1 MEQATPENS
10 TLGVAIIGAGERG
23 IYFIGSRMAEMA
35 AETGLRIVG
44 VHDRLADRMEFGAHH
59 LNKIYQKN
67 GTDWETQSFGDMA
80 ELINHPEVDL
90 VLVTTHTNAHREPS
104 IAALEAGKKVYLD
117 KPISVTLDDAE
128 AIYVAEQ
135 KANSP
140 VMMGFTRRYEASWR
154 EAVRHLEE
162 GAIGDLQMV
171 LLRSVIPY
179 TRYLQLWHR
188 DQSLSGGA
196 INDKCSHHFDVL
208 NWLAKSDLQSLTAV
222 GGRSSIFKPDPTA
235 PKRCSECDRVCAYR
249 RHDTLIDQ
257 EEGSAQVPNP
267 SWVNAEDVRDRND
280 NCVYLPGADIDDHAI
295 VALAYENGVKANL
308 FFTLFG
314 PWAKDQETLELVGST
329 GRLRLE
335 RSSGTID
342 LVTDHGKKHR
352 VYKVNNP
359 DKGSSHYGADRQLVK
374 SLRAFADG
382 EAPTV
387 GVREGIA
394 SLKMVLATQ
403 NSISNQ
409 GAFVS
414 SAEMEASYA

>member
-1 MEQATPENS
+1 
-10 TLGVAIIGAGERG
+10 
-23 IYFIGSRMAEMA
+23 MAEMA

-44 VHDRLADRMEFGAHH
+44 LHDRLPDRMEFGCQHI
-59 LNKIYQKN
+59 NQIYQKN
-67 GTDWETQSFGDMA
+67 DTGCEATSFDDMA
-80 ELINHPEVDL
+80 ALINHPDVDL
-90 VLVTTHTNAHREPS
+90 VLVTTHTNAHREPT
-104 IAALEAGKKVYLD
+104 IMALEAGKKVYLD
-117 KPISVTLDDAE
+117 KPISVTLEDAE
-128 AIYVAEQ
+128 AIHAAE
-135 KANSP
+135 KRVKSP

-162 GAIGDLQMV
+162 GVIGDLQMV

-208 NWLAKSDLQSLTAV
+208 NWLAKSELQSLTAV

-235 PKRCSECDRVCAYR
+235 PKRCSECDRECAYR
-249 RHDTLIDQ
+249 RHDTLIDK
-257 EEGSAQVPNP
+257 EEGSARCLTPVGLTRSMCATVTTIASICPVP
-267 SWVNAEDVRDRND
+267 
-280 NCVYLPGADIDDHAI
+280 
-295 VALAYENGVKANL
+295 
-308 FFTLFG
+308 TLMIMQLWHSPMRMVSKQTCFSPCLGRG
-314 PWAKDQETLELVGST
+314 PRTKKPWNWSGPPDGCGLS
-329 GRLRLE
+329 GRAAPLIWSL
-335 RSSGTID
+335 TMA
-342 LVTDHGKKHR
+342 KKHR
-352 VYKVNNP
+352 VYKVSNP

-403 NSISNQ
+403 HSISNH

-414 SAEMEASYA
+414 GADMEVNYA